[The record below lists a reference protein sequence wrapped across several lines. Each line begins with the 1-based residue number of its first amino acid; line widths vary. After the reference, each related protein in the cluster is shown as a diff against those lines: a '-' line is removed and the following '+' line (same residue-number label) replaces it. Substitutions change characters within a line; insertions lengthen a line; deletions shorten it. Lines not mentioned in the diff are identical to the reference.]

1 MGGFFQYDSS
11 FSRVLNRIVDCF
23 YASILW
29 IIGCIPII
37 TVGAS
42 TTALFT
48 VARRTFKEDR
58 GYVWETFRDTFKA
71 EFKQTTIIWMIQIV
85 IYLVLAFN
93 RMIMLQFLEQGSP
106 LGFMYYV
113 YHYAI
118 LYEIVWCVY
127 TFAYASRFK
136 LDVKGIMKNSA
147 VLSLRYLPISV
158 LFLVLIVASLR
169 LVMDMPFFA
178 FVLPAVLVWIFRF
191 FLEKIFRKIM
201 TYEDRS
207 RIEEQEKH
215 FY

>member
-71 EFKQTTIIWMIQIV
+71 EFKQM
-85 IYLVLAFN
+85 AFN

-178 FVLPAVLVWIFRF
+178 LVLPAVLVWIFRF

-207 RIEEQEKH
+207 RIEEEEKH
-215 FY
+215 